1 MKRERGVNVVVVVV
15 VGLYA
20 DIDEADCG
28 VVVVDGMNAVFCGG

>member
-1 MKRERGVNVVVVVV
+1 MIRERGTNVGVVVV

-28 VVVVDGMNAVFCGG
+28 FVVVDGMNVVFCGG